1 MLVELRPEEISGA
14 ARVCEQMVNSDL
26 RSQLFV
32 RIVGEIFSE
41 RIGELDFAGLHE
53 PKNGDGG
60 EHFVH
65 RADAKTSVEFIGNF
79 LFAIGQTVGGGED
92 RLAVLD
98 D

>member
-1 MLVELRPEEISGA
+1 MGKE
-14 ARVCEQMVNSDL
+14 MVDCDFGSDIL
-26 RSQLFV
+26 
-32 RIVGEIFSE
+32 IGIICEIFSE